1 MSPHALLTIYNKKK
15 NKNSLEKLHIRY
27 TDMKGALSLA

>member
-1 MSPHALLTIYNKKK
+1 MSPHALLTIYNKK
-15 NKNSLEKLHIRY
+15 KNSLEKLHIRY